1 MLPQA
6 ILDEF
11 LDVPAG
17 TTDENE
23 WYGAWNVLLTEY
35 FPVREGWIVK
45 PQVER
50 ESVDYGVLFKI
61 ERQRIPVMFVEIKPL
76 TAMNSLSVRA
86 DADAQMRQRFLDFFD
101 AMPTILTGISAFGH
115 VVCKYE
121 LDKEN
126 KRITPSKIERRTNCV
141 TDVAPRAR
149 WDLDLT
155 TAEGAARIQAIFQEV
170 KNVKLN
176 EVGFA
181 MLLQA

>member
-11 LDVPAG
+11 LDIPPG

-45 PQVER
+45 PQARLPNKNR
-50 ESVDYGVLFKI
+50 ESVDFGVFFKI

-76 TAMNSLSVRA
+76 TAIDSLSVRA
-86 DADAQMRQRFLDFFD
+86 DADAQMRRRFIDFYD
-101 AMPTILTGISAFGH
+101 ATPTILTGISAFGH

-126 KRITPSKIERRTNCV
+126 KRITPSKIEKRTNCV

-155 TAEGAARIQAIFQEV
+155 IAEGAARIQAIFQQV
-170 KNVKLN
+170 KDVKLN
-176 EVGFA
+176 EAVHV
-181 MLLQA
+181 